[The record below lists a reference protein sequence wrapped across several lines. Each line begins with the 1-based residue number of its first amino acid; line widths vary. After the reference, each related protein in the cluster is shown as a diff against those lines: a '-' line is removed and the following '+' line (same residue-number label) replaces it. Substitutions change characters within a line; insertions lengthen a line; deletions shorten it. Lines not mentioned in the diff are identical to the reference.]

1 MVKKTNFLLFSFI
14 AALIASPAYSVT
26 VSKTYVDSSDKKLQ
40 SNILLLRDMLNT
52 KDSSGNWVTL
62 DTEEQLAI
70 PAINELNAEM
80 ATKQDAISADN
91 LLPAEYVSGLAAVAT
106 SGSYNDLTDVP
117 VIPSMDDLATSAELT
132 ALQTALETSI
142 AEKQDK
148 GEYLVASDL
157 TTLNEAI
164 TALQNGKADASTVT
178 TIQETISKLGDTYAT
193 KADMTAADAA
203 LQSAIDNMDLSTYAK
218 TADLAKVATSGQYS
232 DLEGLPE
239 IPSIEGLA
247 TSAELTALQT
257 ALEIS
262 IAEKQDKGEY
272 LVASDLTTLN
282 EAITALQNGKADAS
296 TVTTI
301 QETISKLGDT
311 YATKADMTAADEAL
325 QSAIDNMDL
334 SAYAKTADVESALGA
349 KEDSANKLTTATAD
363 EIEAMSSDDK
373 ATKFPSV
380 AVAQTIA
387 NAAVTKVNE
396 VAGDLSTLQTQVGT
410 NTADIAEIKVAGYQ
424 TADDVS
430 GAIETATADLAT
442 KSEVEAVST
451 VANAAAVK
459 ADVDAALENIYTKTE
474 VDAAIEA
481 IEEYDDTALAARVTA
496 NEGAI
501 ATNTTGIADN
511 KSAIESLQNAGFVA
525 GTKTAGSYLVNF
537 DAEGNASY
545 AAVEILDATGAP
557 IDLTTGAVKQC
568 F

>member
-1 MVKKTNFLLFSFI
+1 MVKKTNFLLFSLI
-14 AALIASPAYSVT
+14 AALVASPAYSVT

-52 KDSSGNWVTL
+52 KDSAGQWVTL
-62 DTEEQLAI
+62 DTEEKLAI
-70 PAINELNAEM
+70 PAINELHAELGDIKAAAESAVTDEDVAGAIGEALVDYAKTADVNTAM
-80 ATKQDAISADN
+80 DTKANTAD
-91 LLPAEYVSGLAAVAT
+91 LAAVAT
-106 SGSYNDLTDVP
+106 SG
-117 VIPSMDDLATSAELT
+117 
-132 ALQTALETSI
+132 Q
-142 AEKQDK
+142 
-148 GEYLVASDL
+148 
-157 TTLNEAI
+157 
-164 TALQNGKADASTVT
+164 
-178 TIQETISKLGDTYAT
+178 YA
-193 KADMTAADAA
+193 
-203 LQSAIDNMDLSTYAK
+203 
-218 TADLAKVATSGQYS
+218 

-239 IPSIEGLA
+239 IPSLDGLV
-247 TSAELTALQT
+247 SAEKLAEVQT
-257 ALEIS
+257 ALEAS
-262 IAEKQDKGEY
+262 IAEKQEKGEY
-272 LVASDLTTLN
+272 LVAADLTELN
-282 EAITALQNGKADAS
+282 NAITALQSGKADAS

-334 SAYAKTADVESALGA
+334 SAYAKIADVEATYATKESVASKADVSALTEYAKTADVESALGA
-349 KEDSANKLTTATAD
+349 KEDSANKLTAATAE

-410 NTADIAEIKVAGYQ
+410 NTADIAEIKAAGYQ

-501 ATNTTGIADN
+501 VTNTTGIADN

>member
-1 MVKKTNFLLFSFI
+1 MKVKNIAFSGF
-14 AALIASPAYSVT
+14 AAVILASVCGNAMAVSLA
-26 VSKTYVDSSDKKLQ
+26 SKTYVD
-40 SNILLLRDMLNT
+40 
-52 KDSSGNWVTL
+52 
-62 DTEEQLAI
+62 
-70 PAINELNAEM
+70 
-80 ATKQDAISADN
+80 
-91 LLPAEYVSGLAAVAT
+91 
-106 SGSYNDLTDVP
+106 
-117 VIPSMDDLATSAELT
+117 
-132 ALQTALETSI
+132 
-142 AEKQDK
+142 
-148 GEYLVASDL
+148 
-157 TTLNEAI
+157 
-164 TALQNGKADASTVT
+164 
-178 TIQETISKLGDTYAT
+178 
-193 KADMTAADAA
+193 
-203 LQSAIDNMDLSTYAK
+203 
-218 TADLAKVATSGQYS
+218 
-232 DLEGLPE
+232 
-239 IPSIEGLA
+239 EGLA
-247 TSAELTALQT
+247 TKANLIDLEALQTTVGQKATQESLEVVATQVNTNTTDIANLKSGKQDSLVAGTNISIVDNTISATGLVTTEKLVEIQTVLQDAIDEKQAAGEYAQASELETLKTTVENLQTGNVDKTVVENLQTSVETIAADYAKKSELTAAEERLDAAIKAIVIPT
-257 ALEIS
+257 IPTLVSAFENDAGYITSAALTE
-262 IAEKQDKGEY
+262 
-272 LVASDLTTLN
+272 
-282 EAITALQNGKADAS
+282 
-296 TVTTI
+296 
-301 QETISKLGDT
+301 
-311 YATKADMTAADEAL
+311 
-325 QSAIDNMDL
+325 
-334 SAYAKTADVESALGA
+334 YAKTADVESALGA

-410 NTADIAEIKVAGYQ
+410 NTADIAEIKAAGYQ